1 MKKIV
6 AFSAVGLC
14 VGFGG
19 IGHANASYS
28 ASYSSCADVLEEYT
42 LSLNPNYIG
51 YDPAE
56 AAQVKSEY
64 PECFGG
70 GGTTSNSQINA
81 TAFTQAI
88 SISRA
93 IAARMNPFASRP
105 NMRASASTG
114 LAAGNVSQKFNVWA
128 NVDQNDTR
136 YSYTNIANTKT
147 KGENDVLTTVLGADY
162 ALAPNLV
169 VGLSAAFDDGKGW
182 GRTGNAAVKNKND
195 TDGYLIAP
203 YIAYQINQELSVDAS
218 AGMGAGDFKA
228 TGGVKAS
235 ADRWF
240 AAANLNYSRWMG
252 DWQLTGKA
260 SYLHGEED
268 YGNTKVNGAVRLNTD
283 SKNKLD
289 QIRLGA
295 QAGYWMNGLM
305 PFAGLSYSS
314 NVHRSSDAGKDPLGR
329 DTFVATLG
337 LNFFSLSNKITGGVM
352 FEQEL
357 NRDHSDNR
365 VLSAN
370 VNFRF

>member
-14 VGFGG
+14 VGFAG
-19 IGHANASYS
+19 IGNANA
-28 ASYSSCADVLEEYT
+28 YSSCAEVLEEYAE
-42 LSLNPNYIG
+42 NVPG
-51 YDPAE
+51 YMWYEPEERAE
-56 AAQVKSEY
+56 LMSEY

-70 GGTTSNSQINA
+70 GGSASNSQINA
-81 TAFTQAI
+81 TAFTQAV

-105 NMRASASTG
+105 NMRASTSTG
-114 LAAGNVSQKFNVWA
+114 LAAGNAPQKFNFWA

-136 YSYTNIANTKT
+136 YSYTNIANTKS

-169 VGLSAAFDDGKGW
+169 VGLSAAIDDGNGW
-182 GRTGNAAVKNKND
+182 GRTGNAVVKNKND

-203 YIAYQINQELSVDAS
+203 YVAYQINQEFSVDAS
-218 AGMGAGDFKA
+218 AGMGKGDFSA
-228 TGGVKAS
+228 TGGVKAE

-240 AAANLNYSRWMG
+240 AAANLNYARWMG
-252 DWQLTGKA
+252 NWQFTGKA

-268 YGNTKVNGAVRLNTD
+268 YGNTKVNGAVQLNTG

-295 QAGYWMNGLM
+295 QAGYWMSGFM
-305 PFAGLSYSS
+305 PYAGLGYTS
-314 NVHRSSDAGKDPLGR
+314 NVHRSSDNGKDPLGR
-329 DTFVATLG
+329 DTFVATVG
-337 LNFFSLSNKITGGVM
+337 VNFFSLSSKVTGGVLY
-352 FEQEL
+352 EQEL

-365 VLSAN
+365 VISAN